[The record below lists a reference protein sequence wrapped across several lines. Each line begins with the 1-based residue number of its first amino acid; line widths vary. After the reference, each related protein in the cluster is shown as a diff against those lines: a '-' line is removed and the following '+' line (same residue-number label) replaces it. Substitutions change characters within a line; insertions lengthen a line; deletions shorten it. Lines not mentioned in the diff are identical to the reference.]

1 MSVGRASSVMLLWAH
16 TKTHAT
22 DRCILSQLCALH
34 TCSSSSSLGG
44 SSLLICLS
52 PLRFLGAGSRWSVGR
67 LVIFMEQALQK
78 RQQALR
84 HDLTGLHAPSSIRR
98 YFISILSIKNAPLQ
112 VARPINTP
120 HSLHKLVT
128 MKTLRS

>member
-1 MSVGRASSVMLLWAH
+1 MRLA
-16 TKTHAT
+16 
-22 DRCILSQLCALH
+22 H

-67 LVIFMEQALQK
+67 LVILVEQVLQK

-84 HDLTGLHAPSSIRR
+84 HELTGLHAPSSIRH
-98 YFISILSIKNAPLQ
+98 YITGILAIRNAPLQ
-112 VARPINTP
+112 VTGPINTP

-128 MKTLRS
+128 MNTLRS